1 MNMIQMMQQAQK
13 MQKKLK
19 EVQDELANTEISGKS
34 AGGAVEV
41 ILNGQSKFKAI
52 KLSKAAINSE
62 NPDSV
67 DDETLEMLEDLIT
80 QAMNNASD
88 AAQSTME
95 TKMKAVT
102 GGINIPG
109 LF

>member
-1 MNMIQMMQQAQK
+1 MNMIQIMQQAQK

-19 EVQDELANTEISGKS
+19 EVQDELANTEIKGASG
-34 AGGAVEV
+34 GNTVEV
-41 ILNGQSKFKAI
+41 TLNGQAKFVKI
-52 KLSKAAINSE
+52 KLTKAAINPE

-67 DDETLEMLEDLIT
+67 DDETVEMLEDLIT
-80 QAMNNASD
+80 QAMTNATS
-88 AAQSTME
+88 AAMAAME
-95 TKMKAVT
+95 NKMKSAT

>member
-1 MNMIQMMQQAQK
+1 MNMIQIMQQAQK
-13 MQKKLK
+13 MQKKVK
-19 EVQDELANTEISGKS
+19 EIQEELEKTEITGSSNGD
-34 AGGAVEV
+34 AVEV
-41 ILNGQSKFKAI
+41 TLNGQGKFKKI
-52 KLSKAAINSE
+52 KLSKSAINPE

-80 QAMNNASD
+80 EAMNKAS
-88 AAQSTME
+88 AESSKVAE
-95 TKMKAVT
+95 NRLKAVT

>member
-19 EVQDELANTEISGKS
+19 EVQDELANTEITGKS
-34 AGGAVEV
+34 AGDAVEV
-41 ILNGQSKFKAI
+41 VLNGQSKFKKI
-52 KLSKAAINSE
+52 KLSKKAINSE

-80 QAMNNASD
+80 QAMNNA
-88 AAQSTME
+88 AKEAQSVME
-95 TKMKAVT
+95 TKMKSVT

>member
-1 MNMIQMMQQAQK
+1 MNMIHMMQQAQK

-19 EVQDELANTEISGKS
+19 EVQEELNNLEIKGNSNGDV
-34 AGGAVEV
+34 VEV
-41 ILNGQSKFKAI
+41 TVNGQGKFKKI
-52 KLSKAAINSE
+52 KLTKAAINSE

-80 QAMNNASD
+80 QAMNKAAD
-88 AAQSTME
+88 EAQSTME
-95 TKMKAVT
+95 AKMKAVT
-102 GGINIPG
+102 GGISIPG

>member
-19 EVQDELANTEISGKS
+19 DAQENLKSIEVTGKC

-41 ILNGQSKFKAI
+41 IYDGQSKFKSI
-52 KLSKAAINSE
+52 KIKPEAINSE
-62 NPDSV
+62 NPESV
-67 DDETLEMLEDLIT
+67 DSETIEMLEDLISEAIKDAT
-80 QAMNNASD
+80 KQASVE
-88 AAQSTME
+88 ME
-95 TKMKAVT
+95 KSMKQAT
-102 GGINIPG
+102 GGLNIPG

>member
-19 EVQDELANTEISGKS
+19 EVQDELTNLEITGRSN
-34 AGGAVEV
+34 GGAVEV
-41 ILNGQSKFKAI
+41 VMSGQSKFKKI
-52 KLSKAAINSE
+52 KLTKAAINPE

-67 DDETLEMLEDLIT
+67 DDETVEMLEDLIT
-80 QAMNNASD
+80 QAMNNATSE
-88 AAQSTME
+88 AQGVME
-95 TKMKAVT
+95 TKMKSVT
-102 GGINIPG
+102 GGISIPG

>member
-1 MNMIQMMQQAQK
+1 MNMIQIMQQAQK

-19 EVQDELANTEISGKS
+19 EVQDELANTEIKGTSNGNT
-34 AGGAVEV
+34 VEV
-41 ILNGQSKFKAI
+41 TLNGQSKFVKI
-52 KLSKAAINSE
+52 KLTKAAINPE

-67 DDETLEMLEDLIT
+67 DDETVEMLEDLIT
-80 QAMNNASD
+80 QAMNNATS
-88 AAQSTME
+88 AAMATME
-95 TKMKAVT
+95 NKMKSAT

>member
-13 MQKKLK
+13 MQKRLK
-19 EVQDELANTEISGKS
+19 EVQDELSNTEISGKS
-34 AGGAVEV
+34 SGDAVEV
-41 ILNGQSKFKAI
+41 VLNGQSKFLKI
-52 KLSKAAINSE
+52 KLTKKAVNPE
-62 NPDSV
+62 NPEAV
-67 DDETLEMLEDLIT
+67 DDETIELLEDLIT
-80 QAMNNASD
+80 QAMNNAQD

-95 TKMKAVT
+95 AKMKSVT

>member
-19 EVQDELANTEISGKS
+19 DAQDALKEVEVLGEC
-34 AGGAVEV
+34 AGGAVV
-41 ILNGQSKFKAI
+41 VTFDGQSKFKGI
-52 KLSKAAINSE
+52 KIKPEAINADAPE
-62 NPDSV
+62 SV
-67 DDETLEMLEDLIT
+67 DKDTIEMLEDLIT
-80 QAMNNASD
+80 EAMKDATKKASVE
-88 AAQSTME
+88 ME
-95 TKMKAVT
+95 KSMKQVT

>member
-19 EVQDELANTEISGKS
+19 EVQDELNNMDITGS
-34 AGGAVEV
+34 AGSDAVIV
-41 ILNGQSKFKAI
+41 TLNGQSKFKSI
-52 KLSKAAINSE
+52 KLSKAAINPE
-62 NPDSV
+62 KPESV
-67 DDETLEMLEDLIT
+67 DDETVEMLEDLIT
-80 QAMNNASD
+80 QAMNNATS
-88 AAQSTME
+88 ASIATME
-95 TKMKAVT
+95 NKMKAVT

>member
-19 EVQDELANTEISGKS
+19 EVQDELTNTEIKGTSNGN
-34 AGGAVEV
+34 AVEV
-41 ILNGQSKFKAI
+41 VMNGQSKFKSI
-52 KLSKAAINSE
+52 KLTKAAINSE

-67 DDETLEMLEDLIT
+67 DNETLEMLEDLIT
-80 QAMNNASD
+80 QAMID
-88 AAQSTME
+88 ATNKAQSEME
-95 TKMKAVT
+95 SKMKTVT
-102 GGINIPG
+102 GGISIPG